1 MSPSSRLWLRRE
13 LRANLRDTQILIRQF
28 FWPLLGFI
36 ATLIFGG
43 ILYYQL
49 ALRANEPLG
58 NLPEA
63 IYLVLSLTFLQPLG
77 DFPSAWYLEIF
88 FFLMP
93 VIGIGILAQGVADFG
108 VAFFNRRTR
117 SKEWEFAVASTYEN
131 HTVLIGLGHL
141 GFRVVSNL
149 HDLDQD
155 VVVIEQN
162 PSADLVASVQQ
173 LDIPVLQD
181 DGRRESAQLAARVD
195 RARAIILCTQ
205 NDSLNLQMAVKARS
219 LNPKIQVVVRIFDDD
234 FAEALQTQFGFLAL
248 SATSMAAPAFA
259 AAAAGVE
266 MTRPITIDGRPHSL
280 ASITV
285 NPDAPLTEMTVGEI
299 ETRYEVSIVLLQRQS
314 ESDYHPASAI
324 RVSAGDILGV
334 LGGMS
339 EISTLVQVNLGAVSV
354 RR

>member
-1 MSPSSRLWLRRE
+1 MSKFNRHWLRRE

-28 FWPLLGFI
+28 FWPLLAFI
-36 ATLIFGG
+36 AALIIGG
-43 ILYYQL
+43 ALYFQL
-49 ALRANEPLG
+49 AQQANEPLN
-58 NLPEA
+58 NLAEA

-108 VAFFNRRTR
+108 VAFFNRKTR
-117 SKEWEFAVASTYEN
+117 SKEWELAVASTYEN

-162 PSADLVASVQQ
+162 PSADLVVSVQQ
-173 LDIPVLQD
+173 MDIPVLQD
-181 DGRRESAQLAARVD
+181 DGRRESAQLAAGVD

-219 LNPKIQVVVRIFDDD
+219 LNPGIQVVVRIFDDD
-234 FAEALQTQFGFLAL
+234 FAEALQKQFGFLAL

-285 NPDAPLTEMTVGEI
+285 KTGVPLTEMTVGEI
-299 ETRYEVSIVLLQRQS
+299 ETRFEVSLVLLQRQS
-314 ESDYHPASAI
+314 ESDYHPAGTI
-324 RVSAGDILGV
+324 QINAGDIIAV

-339 EISTLVQVNLGAVSV
+339 EISTLVQVNHEST
-354 RR
+354 